1 MFVVAGV
8 TGHVGS
14 VVAKTLLAQKHK
26 VKVIV
31 RDADKGKEWSQAGA
45 EVAIGSLEDQAFLT
59 SALKGASG
67 FFALLPPNY
76 QALDFFAT
84 QKKTADA
91 IAGAVKES
99 RVPHVV
105 MLSSI
110 GAELAEG
117 TGPIKGLHY
126 LEEKLRATGVKLS
139 AIRAAS
145 FQENFHSVLG
155 PARQAGIFPNFAPSA
170 DHPIPMIATKDIGAL
185 AAQSLSSPPAKSE
198 IVDLQGPAYSYRQV
212 AEKLG
217 RALGKT
223 LKVVDI
229 PAAGH
234 VSALVQA
241 GFSKN
246 LAQEFAEMYAG
257 LASGKIAPR
266 GDRLVQGKTGIDEVI
281 QAAVR

>member
-14 VVAKTLLAQKHK
+14 VVAKTLLAQKQK
-26 VKVIV
+26 VQVIV
-31 RDADKGKEWSQAGA
+31 RDGTKGKEWSQAGA
-45 EVAIGSLEDQAFLT
+45 EVAVGSLEDQAFLAT
-59 SALKGASG
+59 ALKGASG
-67 FFALLPPNY
+67 FFTLLPPNY
-76 QALDFFAT
+76 QAADFFGT

-91 IAGAVKES
+91 IASAVKQS
-99 RVPHVV
+99 GVPHVV

-110 GAELAEG
+110 GADLAAG

-126 LEEKLRATGVKLS
+126 LEEKLHATGVKLT
-139 AIRAAS
+139 AIRAGS
-145 FQENFHSVLG
+145 FQENFHNVLG
-155 PARQAGIFPNFAPSA
+155 TARQAGIFPNFAPSA
-170 DHPIPMIATKDIGAL
+170 DFPIPMIATRDIGAQ

-198 IVDLQGPAYSYRQV
+198 VVDLQGPAYSYRQV

-217 RALGKT
+217 RALGKS

-234 VSALVQA
+234 VDALVQA

-246 LAQEFAEMYAG
+246 LAREFAEMYAG
-257 LASGKIAPR
+257 FASGKMVPR
-266 GDRLVQGKTGIDEVI
+266 GDRLVQAKTGIDEAI
-281 QAAVR
+281 QASAR